1 MMRKSVPV
9 ALALCLVAAPSFAV
23 SVKNNPENKK
33 LPPTANVGYFMGYPN
48 PTYSWHGCTKSATKK
63 TLAPPVTGQPE
74 VFKGNKQKAV
84 EFTVQSTTPYVSWKA
99 KKGWKICGV
108 QAGVVLENPAVNSLL
123 LAEAGYTSGKK
134 RGSTVEAGSE
144 TIQVRIPTN
153 GIRAEGYEQFE
164 GKTFSIKS
172 VQHVTVFVKK
182 K

>member
-63 TLAPPVTGQPE
+63 TLAPPVAGQPE

-84 EFTVQSTTPYVSWKA
+84 EFTVQSTTPYVSWEA

-123 LAEAGYTSGKK
+123 LAEAGY
-134 RGSTVEAGSE
+134 
-144 TIQVRIPTN
+144 
-153 GIRAEGYEQFE
+153 
-164 GKTFSIKS
+164 
-172 VQHVTVFVKK
+172 
-182 K
+182 